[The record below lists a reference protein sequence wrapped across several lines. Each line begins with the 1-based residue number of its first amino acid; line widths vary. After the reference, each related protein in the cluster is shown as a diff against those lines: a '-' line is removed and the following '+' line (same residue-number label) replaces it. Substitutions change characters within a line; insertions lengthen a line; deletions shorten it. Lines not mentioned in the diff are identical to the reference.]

1 MIYSMTG
8 YGRGEFRV
16 DSTVINV
23 EIKSVNS
30 RFCEIFVKLP
40 VKFTIQEEMLKNF
53 IKDSLKRGKIDVIVE
68 IFGKEDFESVIKVN
82 EEKLYGYLNAV
93 KEIKKKFKVEGE
105 ISIQNILEIEDIFV
119 KREEKDIVE
128 RFWKGINRTT
138 SVAIKNLI
146 KSRREEGKDL
156 EKDLKKRINNI
167 IKNLKYIERIAEKR
181 NKQIFKRL
189 KERVDTLIEGIE
201 NIDKERLELEVALL
215 TEKYDITEE
224 CIRLNHHNNFFLKTI
239 RDGGEVGKKLEFIIQ
254 EMSREINTIGA
265 KGNLFEISR
274 FVIYI
279 KEEIEKL
286 REQVRNIL

>member
-53 IKDSLKRGKIDVIVE
+53 IKDNLKRGKIDVFVE
-68 IFGKEDFESVIKVN
+68 ISGREDFESVIEVN

-224 CIRLNHHNNFFLKTI
+224 CIRLNHHNNFFLKII